1 MNHVS
6 FVRIGIK
13 SWSNSSSTYCFLVI
27 LQIYI
32 NLYPVDKFIRSLKHR
47 GYLHIYISKDQK
59 LGQKYYYH
67 SFCEIKIDYVLLER
81 LLLVFLFEWFRSK

>member
-13 SWSNSSSTYCFLVI
+13 SWSNSSSTYWFLVI

-47 GYLHIYISKDQK
+47 GYLHIYIKGPK
-59 LGQKYYYH
+59 T
-67 SFCEIKIDYVLLER
+67 
-81 LLLVFLFEWFRSK
+81 RSKILLPFILGDKNRLRFT